1 MASLAIS
8 VSVSACPFWVEA
20 FNSRWEFS
28 ALAPRFAAAAAAAA
42 PPLDHL
48 PAAFFQLSSQDAR
61 HPQHV

>member
-28 ALAPRFAAAAAAAA
+28 ALAPRFAAASLA
-42 PPLDHL
+42 PRAEVGGVPVVLHQTL
-48 PAAFFQLSSQDAR
+48 YG
-61 HPQHV
+61 